1 MDSHNM
7 IIYLMLY
14 HSTVLTVHGI
24 HTVPEVVGYQGHDV
38 TLPCSYNA
46 NPEDKLSQVEWNLIN
61 HSSENTSLKIIIF
74 SPKLGIHIH
83 ETFLKDRVSFSK
95 NSSLISFLASIII
108 KDVKKSDQGVYS
120 CEYTVFPSGSYKGE
134 TTLKV
139 IEGKPP
145 VLSTSE
151 VAVILTVVMLVI
163 MILAF
168 VGYLFLIKRRRAVN
182 AGYSTSSA
190 YYVTQRPDVPQQD
203 VTYADVTILKPGRVN
218 KNLSKADVEYA
229 AVFSSRSGSSSLRG
243 SANQQAFGDHTAEQE
258 SVYAQVK
265 RD

>member
-1 MDSHNM
+1 MDSHNV
-7 IIYLMLY
+7 IIFLMLY
-14 HSTVLTVHGI
+14 HSTVLTVLQGQRI

-38 TLPCSYNA
+38 TLPCSYNGD
-46 NPEDKLSQVEWNLIN
+46 PEDKLSQVEWTLRNQ
-61 HSSENTSLKIIIF
+61 SSESTSLKIIIL
-74 SPKLGIHIH
+74 SPTLGIHIH

-120 CEYTVFPSGSYKGE
+120 CEYAIFPSGSYKGE

-139 IEGKPP
+139 IEEELAIPATAP
-145 VLSTSE
+145 VL
-151 VAVILTVVMLVI
+151 
-163 MILAF
+163 
-168 VGYLFLIKRRRAVN
+168 LI
-182 AGYSTSSA
+182 YFTSSLDM
-190 YYVTQRPDVPQQD
+190 TQRPDVPQQD
-203 VTYADVTILKPGRVN
+203 VIYADVTILKPGRVN

-243 SANQQAFGDHTAEQE
+243 LANQQAFGDHTAEQE

-265 RD
+265 KD